1 MAITPLDIANMALGV
16 LDEAPVDSLD
26 QDVKPA
32 RLLNLHFDLT
42 REAELMKHAWVFAI
56 LAAAVAGSDTG
67 SGAGTLNFAY
77 ELPVDCL
84 RPLPL
89 THNGEPDG
97 VPIAWRQEA
106 GLIYCDRPG
115 PLIIRYVANLT
126 DPNDWDATFT
136 EVLVAALAVKIA
148 HPLTHKAGMIDIA
161 RGAYSA
167 ALDAAFHAN
176 AIQRGGRFSTSS
188 WAIQRGDNGSGAPDD
203 DALSHPGHLRP
214 WRDQSAI
221 ARPRLAR
228 PLPGCTLPLR
238 KLFDAPAW
246 RHPQARR
253 HLFLRRGEGFF
264 QSDAAD
270 PVHLLGGPGLCA
282 RIRRSL
288 HPRPCLWRPRR
299 HGGSGDTLS
308 RSRSVRPAIRPVRR
322 PDVDHPQKP
331 PAAGSHPHGAHHMDA
346 GRVRLSRRPL

>member
-161 RGAYSA
+161 RGAYGA

-188 WAIQRGDNGSGAPDD
+188 WAIQRGDN
-203 DALSHPGHLRP
+203 RF
-214 WRDQSAI
+214 WRA
-221 ARPRLAR
+221 
-228 PLPGCTLPLR
+228 
-238 KLFDAPAW
+238 
-246 RHPQARR
+246 
-253 HLFLRRGEGFF
+253 
-264 QSDAAD
+264 
-270 PVHLLGGPGLCA
+270 
-282 RIRRSL
+282 
-288 HPRPCLWRPRR
+288 
-299 HGGSGDTLS
+299 
-308 RSRSVRPAIRPVRR
+308 
-322 PDVDHPQKP
+322 
-331 PAAGSHPHGAHHMDA
+331 
-346 GRVRLSRRPL
+346 